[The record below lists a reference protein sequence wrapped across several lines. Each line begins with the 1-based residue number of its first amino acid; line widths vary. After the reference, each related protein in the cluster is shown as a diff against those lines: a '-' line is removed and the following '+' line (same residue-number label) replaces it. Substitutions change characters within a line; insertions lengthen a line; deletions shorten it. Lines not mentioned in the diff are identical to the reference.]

1 MSAPSGTPLRAEVK
15 VGSRV
20 GLHAR
25 PAALVSRSAA
35 EFQAAVRIAKGEAG
49 PVDARSALLVISL
62 GAECGD
68 VVTIEAEGPDAAE
81 ALERVGALVERD
93 LDAEDEDGA

>member
-1 MSAPSGTPLRAEVK
+1 MTAPSGSPVRAEVK

-25 PAALVSRSAA
+25 PAAIVAGCAA
-35 EFQAAVRIAKGEAG
+35 EFQAAVRIAKGDAV
-49 PVDARSALLVISL
+49 PVDARSPLLIISL

-68 VVTIEAEGPDAAE
+68 VVTIEADGPDAAD
-81 ALERVGALVERD
+81 AIGRIGALVERD
-93 LDAEDEDGA
+93 LDAEDEDAA